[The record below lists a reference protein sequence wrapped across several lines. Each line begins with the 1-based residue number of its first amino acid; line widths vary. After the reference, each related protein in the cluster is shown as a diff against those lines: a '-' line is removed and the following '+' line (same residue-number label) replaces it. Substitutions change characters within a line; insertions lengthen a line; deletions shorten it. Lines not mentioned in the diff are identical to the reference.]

1 MYAAAAAAE
10 KNSVYDGIV
19 DGGRAFTRSYLPYA

>member
-1 MYAAAAAAE
+1 MYAAAE

-19 DGGRAFTRSYLPYA
+19 DGGRAFTRSYLPHA